1 MKKIFL
7 LILCAF
13 LAGRTSPSAAEVISI
28 TELGQVRPH
37 DKSMTPEETLAPN
50 LPDFSDREA
59 TREFFK
65 RRLEETS
72 IVSKDI
78 DLSTPSS
85 VDVVHTPEYYEALEE
100 KNKPLFQKMYEE
112 ALNAIK
118 AKDNGDGI
126 EAADS
131 PEQREEYE
139 AAQAATRFFTL
150 ARQDEPPAQIE
161 PQIAT
166 VSFALPSGRRVLAPA
181 VEHIPYFLSYI
192 DIQANGYLKVED
204 TIVVVADGQKF
215 AHALQR
221 VFPKYVYDTDNHAQ
235 RIELILEHVEVNG
248 TPIDYTAEEIGNDII
263 LKAKY
268 KQKLEPGV
276 YTYTFSYMVNH
287 HLRTHKN
294 SVYMDWNITGRP
306 LNAFITSA
314 NAIITL
320 PTGAQF
326 ENAQTIISNHGEITN
341 RRSNTYLLAPN
352 VVAFSNFTP
361 LFNGES
367 MSVAAVVDKNVF
379 LPDFDKG
386 FANFISNWGN
396 VLYAAFGLAAIVLS
410 YILSLLTLKK
420 DKKNKY
426 TPSYNGSLIRH
437 LLVGKYDRVAL
448 VAQILD
454 LYRKQ
459 ALDIKADNNRIFL
472 EKNDIGG
479 TRLNKIEKKALK
491 ILFAKKAKAI
501 EVNTAHNVVC
511 KKVSKLFAKANEA
524 QIKKFRL
531 KHNISYVLFSTA
543 MVLLTEIFIAVIST
557 NTAQTLTILLATSVL
572 YAFYVWIIRHRFK
585 RWYIALPMKSFSL
598 AAIVAVWVF
607 SGVYIGGITS
617 ALILAMIVTVFAFTR
632 LFDEQNNFIN
642 EAKTA
647 ISSYK
652 EYLTANADAINLGR
666 DFINQQSSIYALNIM
681 EYYPENAAN
690 KKFYRLDLADM
701 LRQALIGIL

>member
-1 MKKIFL
+1 M
-7 LILCAF
+7 
-13 LAGRTSPSAAEVISI
+13 
-28 TELGQVRPH
+28 RP
-37 DKSMTPEETLAPN
+37 
-50 LPDFSDREA
+50 
-59 TREFFK
+59 
-65 RRLEETS
+65 
-72 IVSKDI
+72 
-78 DLSTPSS
+78 
-85 VDVVHTPEYYEALEE
+85 
-100 KNKPLFQKMYEE
+100 
-112 ALNAIK
+112 
-118 AKDNGDGI
+118 
-126 EAADS
+126 
-131 PEQREEYE
+131 
-139 AAQAATRFFTL
+139 
-150 ARQDEPPAQIE
+150 
-161 PQIAT
+161 
-166 VSFALPSGRRVLAPA
+166 
-181 VEHIPYFLSYI
+181 
-192 DIQANGYLKVED
+192 
-204 TIVVVADGQKF
+204 
-215 AHALQR
+215 
-221 VFPKYVYDTDNHAQ
+221 
-235 RIELILEHVEVNG
+235 
-248 TPIDYTAEEIGNDII
+248 
-263 LKAKY
+263 
-268 KQKLEPGV
+268 
-276 YTYTFSYMVNH
+276 
-287 HLRTHKN
+287 
-294 SVYMDWNITGRP
+294 
-306 LNAFITSA
+306 
-314 NAIITL
+314 
-320 PTGAQF
+320 
-326 ENAQTIISNHGEITN
+326 
-341 RRSNTYLLAPN
+341 
-352 VVAFSNFTP
+352 
-361 LFNGES
+361 
-367 MSVAAVVDKNVF
+367 
-379 LPDFDKG
+379 
-386 FANFISNWGN
+386 
-396 VLYAAFGLAAIVLS
+396 
-410 YILSLLTLKK
+410 
-420 DKKNKY
+420 
-426 TPSYNGSLIRH
+426 
-437 LLVGKYDRVAL
+437 VAL

-491 ILFAKKAKAI
+491 ILFAKKAKAV

-647 ISSYK
+647 ISTYK